1 MDSLQKKWDSRIDY
15 LRDNFNHLTEW
26 EQDFLISMVEK
37 RDSNFDLSPKEVHKL
52 YEIYHKVE
60 WKLG

>member
-1 MDSLQKKWDSRIDY
+1 MGSLQKKWDSRIDY

-37 RDSNFDLSPKEVHKL
+37 RDSNFDLLPKEVHKL